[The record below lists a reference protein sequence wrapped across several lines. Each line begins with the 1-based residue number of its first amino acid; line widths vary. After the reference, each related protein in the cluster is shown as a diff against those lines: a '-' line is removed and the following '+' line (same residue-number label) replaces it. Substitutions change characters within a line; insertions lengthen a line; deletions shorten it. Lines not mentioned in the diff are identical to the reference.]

1 MGGPAPF
8 MCVNYVRWYDF
19 RSGKYKPNEPA
30 LVKRL
35 NHERLNQMFWAL
47 QTFLLLATIQQ
58 MALGNLSSALMVGS
72 AVALLFLSFWL
83 IREERY
89 QLAAGRGGIRY
100 YNTNMNNDAQ
110 AQVKLIADLRKAL
123 LADEFTL
130 HYQSKID
137 LKTVAL
143 RGCGA
148 LLRWQHPTLGN
159 VPPVEFVQLAE
170 RSGLIVEIGMWVMQ
184 QALHRFDSQGF
195 GELSM
200 AVNVSSLQFRRDNLD
215 RIVEQA
221 LAQANIAPH
230 RLEIEMTESM
240 LMEPGAD
247 IDQTFSRLQTLGVN
261 FSIDDFGTGY
271 SNLGYLNK
279 MKISILKIDRSFVS
293 QIHLSPQDTAIVT
306 AIIQMANASRPTV
319 MSIEKQVAAAVA
331 RRFRRWLGSQ
341 HHRVYGVEVNAQLPG
356 LTVPGKVGAMR
367 C

>member
-1 MGGPAPF
+1 
-8 MCVNYVRWYDF
+8 
-19 RSGKYKPNEPA
+19 
-30 LVKRL
+30 
-35 NHERLNQMFWAL
+35 
-47 QTFLLLATIQQ
+47 

-89 QLAAGRGGIRY
+89 QLAAGRDGIRY

-110 AQVKLIADLRKAL
+110 AQVTLIADLRKAL

-137 LKTVAL
+137 LKTGAL
-143 RGCGA
+143 CGCEA
-148 LLRWQHPTLGN
+148 LLRWQHHTRGN
-159 VPPVEFVQLAE
+159 VPPVEFIQLAE

-184 QALHRFDSQGF
+184 QAMQALHRFDSQGI

-200 AVNVSSLQFRRDNLD
+200 AVNVSSLQFRRGNLD

-221 LAQANIAPH
+221 LAQANIAPD

-306 AIIQMANASRPTV
+306 AVIQMANSLNLVTV
-319 MSIEKQVAAAVA
+319 AEGAETKAEADLLTELGCTQGQGYYWGKPMPEDKFVAYALAQQQSIKTDRHE
-331 RRFRRWLGSQ
+331 
-341 HHRVYGVEVNAQLPG
+341 H
-356 LTVPGKVGAMR
+356 
-367 C
+367 